1 MDLSKTA
8 AYSNTTPY
16 DLWQESERI
25 PIMRGHCVED
35 LTAIP
40 VAPWKRTG
48 ALGSFIN
55 LVGSGRTCGAYVL
68 EMPPRSETQPQ
79 CYLFEQLIYVVRG
92 RAECKK
98 RVTQPKVAI

>member
-1 MDLSKTA
+1 MDLTKTA
-8 AYSNTTPY
+8 AYSNMTPY
-16 DLWQESERI
+16 DLWQESEGI
-25 PIMRGHCVED
+25 PVVGGHCVED

-40 VAPWKRTG
+40 VALWKHTG
-48 ALGSFIN
+48 ALGSFID
-55 LVGSGRTCGAYVL
+55 LVGSRRTCGAYVL
-68 EMPPRSETQPQ
+68 EVPPQSETQPQ